1 MSNET
6 GSAGNSTNK
15 FSCGRKEEP
24 AVLISR
30 FLLRMHRMYVAN
42 YVASIRLD
50 FH

>member
-15 FSCGRKEEP
+15 FSCGRQEEP
-24 AVLISR
+24 AILMSR
-30 FLLRMHRMYVAN
+30 LLLRMRRLYVAG
-42 YVASIRLD
+42 IHLD